1 MNIDPI
7 KQNFKDILAIA
18 AMTGSSV
25 YENELTRL
33 ANLKVYRDEHIS
45 IQSIFVHYWDA
56 FKAKYEPQLRPAI
69 IENVEKMI
77 KCRNLK

>member
-1 MNIDPI
+1 MNIDAI

-45 IQSIFVHYWDA
+45 IQSIFIHYWEA
-56 FKAKYEPQLRPAI
+56 YKAKYETQLRPAI
-69 IENVEKMI
+69 IVNVVI
-77 KCRNLK
+77 